1 MNAGKSLRELLH
13 RREVKN
19 LEFAAAV
26 HITPTYVCRLIKT
39 EKWGA
44 DMLCKTAE
52 FFNMSVSEFIE
63 IGED

>member
-13 RREVKN
+13 RRE
-19 LEFAAAV
+19 
-26 HITPTYVCRLIKT
+26 IKT
-39 EKWGA
+39 IDFARGVNITRSYASQLVSKKRWGGEMLEKS
-44 DMLCKTAE
+44 AE